1 MEPNEKIQLDDITF
15 DDVIAGDG
23 VDTVA
28 IDEIE
33 KPVEEVKE
41 EVKPEETTDELEDI
55 EDKVEETEETEDV
68 QKETDD
74 DVEPSDD
81 TENTDDT
88 VVSEVLSKL
97 GYEVDQAYEDTSEG
111 LAEMTKDIASQ
122 MADDRIDQVLEA
134 FPLVKQHL
142 QYVLNG
148 GQSENFMQAYDPN
161 LDYNRIELAE
171 DDSRSQK
178 AILSDYFITK
188 GHDKEFIKEMIED
201 YEDSGKLHNK
211 AEAARQALGK
221 VQAQQ
226 KEQMVAKQREALEVQ
241 HKEQQDF
248 WNGVSETIQ
257 NSTEF
262 EGLRVPEREKA
273 KFFDWL
279 SRPVQQNGYTQR
291 DIAHANSSMETKL
304 AVDYLMYKG
313 FNLESIIN
321 SKAKTKA
328 ATSLRDKISRSEETV
343 KSARKKSRVSKN
355 VDLDN
360 LDLNI

>member
-33 KPVEEVKE
+33 KPVKEEEVKE
-41 EVKPEETTDELEDI
+41 EVQAETTDELDDI
-55 EDKVEETEETEDV
+55 EDEVEEAEETEDV
-68 QKETDD
+68 QEETDD

-81 TENTDDT
+81 DTENADDT

-111 LAEMTKDIASQ
+111 LAEMTKDVASQ

-188 GHDKEFIKEMIED
+188 GHD
-201 YEDSGKLHNK
+201 
-211 AEAARQALGK
+211 
-221 VQAQQ
+221 
-226 KEQMVAKQREALEVQ
+226 
-241 HKEQQDF
+241 
-248 WNGVSETIQ
+248 
-257 NSTEF
+257 
-262 EGLRVPEREKA
+262 
-273 KFFDWL
+273 
-279 SRPVQQNGYTQR
+279 
-291 DIAHANSSMETKL
+291 
-304 AVDYLMYKG
+304 
-313 FNLESIIN
+313 
-321 SKAKTKA
+321 
-328 ATSLRDKISRSEETV
+328 
-343 KSARKKSRVSKN
+343 
-355 VDLDN
+355 
-360 LDLNI
+360 